1 MPTGSVVNILWGIS
15 FEESY
20 KVQKGD
26 KIKVNGDTRVIQH
39 KEDSVVYV
47 EPFSALN
54 GSSTDVHVNF
64 LSK

>member
-15 FEESY
+15 FQESY

-26 KIKVNGDTRVIQH
+26 TIQVNGENRVIHH
-39 KEDSVVYV
+39 KEDSVVYID
-47 EPFSALN
+47 PFN
-54 GSSTDVHVNF
+54 NTTDVHVNF

>member
-1 MPTGSVVNILWGIS
+1 MPSGSMVNILWGIS

-26 KIKVNGDTRVIQH
+26 KIKVNGDIRVIQH

-47 EPFSALN
+47 EPFGAIN

-64 LSK
+64 LFK

>member
-1 MPTGSVVNILWGIS
+1 MPAGALVHILWGIS
-15 FEESY
+15 FEKSY

-26 KIKVNGDTRVIQH
+26 TIQVNGDIRVIHH

-47 EPFSALN
+47 EPFNDTKDLY
-54 GSSTDVHVNF
+54 VNF